1 MKAVRVKQISVL
13 KALGNQFLQRSTPPL
28 VAAPSPLPTQLSG
41 SQMPRPGIRIL
52 PSNPCLDLYFHR
64 PMGSGIHSN
73 LEFHETLTKQL
84 LPRAWSHDPLTT
96 LKLIC
101 NLQAKWRDNGKPY
114 EEAFYA
120 AAFWLH
126 HNHPKTLA
134 CNLLPIASA
143 FGRIFDVL
151 DILSRVLLQGN
162 GQQQVDQYSMTWTR
176 KEKNKH
182 FLSQQY
188 QFQLTQNGRKKNRT
202 TCPLPPPSPRQIRQ
216 IKVEKAKKKASALLK
231 RRKTIATAN
240 KAVDRYHGDPDYWF
254 LHDRVT
260 DLMAECLKHDI
271 QQFNQHLQQ
280 RREREQGQDQDANEK
295 KMQTLEFNVTS
306 VAYCFEFVPP
316 PTDQLLYESIA
327 RKIFL
332 PGESDSE
339 SEFLNPMS
347 LWRRRLR
354 KEILVP
360 LRQALALAN
369 ETGANKWGYCPCYEL
384 EASDAAASAVHKYM
398 VALQKAI
405 AAAEAKS
412 ESVSESMI
420 EAGAMLP
427 HPIVRYAVNYNGRYE
442 RAAELQ
448 WKRMVEDVYKKQG
461 RLNNCLAV
469 CNVLASESVALGLF
483 VSQLS
488 EGPWEGKVVSYN
500 EKPQLHLVRGED
512 LKSKF
517 SFMQSLVECQD
528 WEVDLGKVFD
538 LILEVAVNENVK
550 ADQMVRKVF
559 VFTSVGDFSDGCWK
573 PRGGDY
579 EEIQR
584 KFEEKGY
591 AVPHLVIW
599 NLIGV
604 GYAPLRTGEPGVTLL
619 GGFSDAMLKSFLEN
633 DGELGPEQVMELA
646 ISPQCYQTLAVFD

>member
-1 MKAVRVKQISVL
+1 
-13 KALGNQFLQRSTPPL
+13 
-28 VAAPSPLPTQLSG
+28 
-41 SQMPRPGIRIL
+41 MPRPGIRIL

-151 DILSRVLLQGN
+151 DILSRVLLQG
-162 GQQQVDQYSMTWTR
+162 
-176 KEKNKH
+176 
-182 FLSQQY
+182 
-188 QFQLTQNGRKKNRT
+188 
-202 TCPLPPPSPRQIRQ
+202 QIRQ

-295 KMQTLEFNVTS
+295 KMQTLEFNVTR
-306 VAYCFEFVPP
+306 
-316 PTDQLLYESIA
+316 ESQ
-327 RKIFL
+327 
-332 PGESDSE
+332 
-339 SEFLNPMS
+339 SEFSNPMS
-347 LWRRRLR
+347 LQRRLH
-354 KEILVP
+354 KEVLVP
-360 LRQALALAN
+360 LRQTLAPAN
-369 ETGANKWGYCPCYEL
+369 QEGANKWGYDPCP
-384 EASDAAASAVHKYM
+384 AHKYM
-398 VALQKAI
+398 LALKKAI
-405 AAAEAKS
+405 AS
-412 ESVSESMI
+412 ESVSENMI
-420 EAGAMLP
+420 EASAVLP
-427 HPIVRYAVNYNGRYE
+427 HRIVRYAVEYNGRYE

-469 CNVLASESVALGLF
+469 CDAGASVSVALGLF
-483 VSQLS
+483 VSELS
-488 EGPWEGKVVSYN
+488 QAPWEGKVVNYSQN
-500 EKPQLHLVRGED
+500 PQLHLVRGED

-517 SFMQSLVECQD
+517 SFMHSLEECED

-550 ADQMVRKVF
+550 AEQMVRKVF
-559 VFTSVGDFSDGCWK
+559 VFTFFKQFHDGCWK
-573 PRGGDY
+573 PRCWETDY
-579 EEIQR
+579 EAIQS
-584 KFEEKGY
+584 KFKEKGY
-591 AVPHLVIW
+591 GNVVPHLVVW
-599 NLIGV
+599 NMSQDKSTQAV
-604 GYAPLRTGEPGVTLL
+604 PCTQPGVTMLS
-619 GGFSDAMLKSFLEN
+619 GFITNNLVKSFLDN
-633 DGELGPEQVMELA
+633 DGDIFPDHVMEA
-646 ISPQCYQTLAVFD
+646 AQSPRKYQSLVVVD

>member
-1 MKAVRVKQISVL
+1 MTVVRVNKISVL
-13 KALGNQFLQRSTPPL
+13 KACGNQFLQRIPPPL

-64 PMGSGIHSN
+64 PMGSGIHSK
-73 LEFHETLTKQL
+73 LEFHETLMKQL
-84 LPRAWSHDPLTT
+84 LPLAWSYNPLTT

-101 NLQAKWRDNGKPY
+101 NFLDYDGEKRDS
-114 EEAFYA
+114 EAFYS

-134 CNLLPIASA
+134 CNLLPIAGA
-143 FGRIFDVL
+143 WGHILHVL
-151 DILSRVLLQGN
+151 DTLSRVLLQGN
-162 GQQQVDQYSMTWTR
+162 AQLQVDQYSMTWIR
-176 KEKNKH
+176 KDKNQEFQSK
-182 FLSQQY
+182 
-188 QFQLTQNGRKKNRT
+188 QFQIQLTQNARRRT
-202 TCPLPPPSPRQIRQ
+202 TCPPPPPSPRQTRQ
-216 IKVEKAKKKASALLK
+216 IKVEKAKEKASALLK
-231 RRKTIATAN
+231 RRKTTAMAN
-240 KAVDRYHGDPDYWF
+240 KAADRYHGDPDYRF
-254 LHDRVT
+254 LHDRVS

-271 QQFNQHLQQ
+271 QQFNQHQQ
-280 RREREQGQDQDANEK
+280 RRRQQEHDQKKK
-295 KMQTLEFNVTS
+295 KMKTLEFNITG
-306 VAYCFEFVPP
+306 AARCFKFVPP
-316 PTDQLLYESIA
+316 PTDQLLYETVA
-327 RKIFL
+327 RNVFS
-332 PGESDSE
+332 PGELE
-339 SEFLNPMS
+339 SEFSNPMS
-347 LWRRRLR
+347 LRRRLR

-360 LRQALALAN
+360 LRQALAPAN
-369 ETGANKWGYCPCYEL
+369 EEGANKWGYYQRLVYDGEPDV
-384 EASDAAASAVHKYM
+384 SDVLSASAARKYM
-398 VALQKAI
+398 VALKKAI
-405 AAAEAKS
+405 AAAESKS
-412 ESVSESMI
+412 ESVSENMI
-420 EAGAMLP
+420 NAGAVLP
-427 HPIVRYAVNYNGRYE
+427 HWIVRYAVDKSGGFE

-469 CNVLASESVALGLF
+469 CDVAASESVALGMF

-488 EGPWEGKVVSYN
+488 QGPWEGKVVSHTQN
-500 EKPQLHLVRGED
+500 PQLHLVRGED

-517 SFMQSLVECQD
+517 SFMHSLEERQD
-528 WEVDLGKVFD
+528 WEVDLGKVYD

-550 ADQMVRKVF
+550 AEQMVRKVF
-559 VFTSVGDFSDGCWK
+559 VFTCFKHFSDGCWK

-604 GYAPLRTGEPGVTLL
+604 GYAPLRTREPGVTLL

-646 ISPQCYQTLAVFD
+646 ISPQSYQTLAVFD